1 MELKDLT
8 PREYQLNILKAAINH
23 NTLVILGTGLGKTAI
38 ALLLAIERVK
48 QYPNSKIL
56 FLAPTRPLVN
66 QHLETFTK
74 HLDLKKDELAVFT
87 GLIKPEIRAEL
98 WKDAKIIFS
107 TPQGLSNDIIN
118 KKINLEDVSLLVL
131 DEVHRCVKD
140 YDYVWIAK
148 QYNKLSKYP
157 RILGLTASPG
167 SDQETITE
175 ICKNA
180 FIENIEI
187 RSELDPEV
195 QPYVQEV
202 DIDYITL
209 ELPEEFKKIK
219 RYLEECFKSKLEQLK
234 KWEVISSYNQYS
246 SKKQLLLLQKSIQGE
261 LSRGRKDIHLWRGI
275 SLLAEA
281 LKVQHCLELLETQ
294 GVTASYTYIKDIFE
308 SAKTTKVKAVKN
320 LVQDPNFKSAYIK
333 IEQLKKI
340 NVEHPKVEELKKII
354 EKEVKNNKEAKI
366 IVFNQ
371 YRDSAQTLV
380 NELSKIKDVNAKLF
394 IGQQKRKGVGLSQK
408 EQLSILSDF
417 KKSNHNVLVSTSVGE
432 EGLDIVAVDLV
443 IFYEPIPSAIRTIQR
458 RGRTGRQTRGKV
470 IILVTKNTRD
480 ESNRWT
486 AHHKEKRMYRIIDT
500 IKKGIKAPE
509 KPKDTTLKDF
519 LTKKKDIK
527 IIADS
532 REKGSKRLK
541 ELTDNGALV
550 TIQNLDV
557 ADYIL
562 SENVACE
569 IKTKEDFLKS
579 IIDKRILNQ
588 LKNLRNNFEKPL
600 LIIEGE
606 EDLYSIR
613 NIHPNAIR
621 GMLATIAIDFQIPIL
636 YTNNQ
641 KDTTALLITIARR
654 EQENKDRDFGVRV
667 ERKPLTT
674 KEQQEFIIESLPS
687 IGPSLA
693 KSLLKEFKTVKNIM
707 NSEKEDLTKIE
718 NIGKKKAEE
727 IKRIIETTYEDSTSS

>member
-8 PREYQLNILKAAINH
+8 PREYQLNILSTAKNH

-38 ALLLAIERVK
+38 ALLLAIERIK

-66 QHLETFTK
+66 QHLDTFTK
-74 HLDLKKDELAVFT
+74 HLDLKKEELAVFT
-87 GLIKPEIRAEL
+87 GLIKPEVRAEL

-118 KKINLEDVSLLVL
+118 KKINLEDVSLLIL

-148 QYNKLSKYP
+148 QYHKLSKYP

-187 RSELDPEV
+187 RSESDSEI

-209 ELPEEFKKIK
+209 ELPDEFKKIK
-219 RYLEECFKSKLEQLK
+219 KYLEDCFNSKLEQLK
-234 KWEVISSYNQYS
+234 NWEIISSYSQYS

-261 LSRGRKDIHLWRGI
+261 LSRGRKDIKLWRGI
-275 SLLAEA
+275 SLIAES
-281 LKVQHCLELLETQ
+281 LKVQHALELLETQ
-294 GVTASYTYIKDIFE
+294 GVTASYSYIKDIFE
-308 SAKTTKVKAVKN
+308 SAKSTKVKAVKN
-320 LVQDPNFKSAYIK
+320 LIQDPNFKSAYIK
-333 IEQLKKI
+333 IEQLYKI

-354 EKEVKNNKEAKI
+354 EKEIKDNPKAKI

-380 NELSKIKDVNAKLF
+380 DMLSKIKDINVKLF

-458 RGRTGRQTRGKV
+458 RGRTGRQTKGRV

-486 AHHKEKRMYRIIDT
+486 AHNKEKRMYRIIDT
-500 IKKGIKAPE
+500 IKNGVKAPE

-527 IIADS
+527 IIADA
-532 REKGSKRLK
+532 REKGSRRIKDLNDK
-541 ELTDNGALV
+541 GIEV
-550 TIQNLDV
+550 TMETLEV

-562 SENVACE
+562 SDRVAVE
-569 IKTKEDFLKS
+569 IKTKEDFLRS
-579 IIDKRILNQ
+579 IIDKRLINQ
-588 LKNLRNNFEKPL
+588 VKKLRENFERPV

-606 EDLYSIR
+606 EDLYSLR
-613 NIHPNAIR
+613 NIHPNAIH
-621 GMLATIAIDFQIPIL
+621 GMLSAIAVDFQVPIL

-641 KDTTALLITIARR
+641 KDTTELLITIAKR
-654 EQENKDRDFGVRV
+654 EQENRDKDFGIRI

-674 KEQQEFIIESLPS
+674 KEQQEFIIESLPG

-693 KSLLKEFKTVKNIM
+693 KSLLTQFKTIKKIV
-707 NSEKEDLTKIE
+707 NSDKEDLTKIE

-727 IKRIIETTYEDSTSS
+727 IKRIIETDYED